1 MYKKTTDI
9 VTPDLVA
16 KYFLLKAKE
25 DGDLVSP
32 LKIQKL
38 VYYAYAWF
46 LVHNNKKLFNEGIE
60 AWPNG
65 PVVPS
70 LYKQLKKYGS
80 SPINIEE
87 FTKVKSEKD
96 YSDLANLIPEEAKTL
111 LDSVYSKYMI
121 LTPFE
126 LVMLTHNE
134 KPWKEARKGLL
145 PTQKSNNLIED
156 ENILSQFKK

>member
-1 MYKKTTDI
+1 MYNKTVDI

-38 VYYAYAWF
+38 VYYAYAWY
-46 LVHNNKKLFNEGIE
+46 LVHKNKKLFNEGIE

-87 FTKVKSEKD
+87 FTKVKNEKE
-96 YSDLANLIPEEAKTL
+96 YNSLTSVIPKEAKTL
-111 LDSVYSKYMI
+111 LDGVYSTYMAF
-121 LTPFE
+121 TPFE

-145 PTQKSNNLIED
+145 PTQKSNNKIED
-156 ENILSQFKK
+156 KDILSQFKK